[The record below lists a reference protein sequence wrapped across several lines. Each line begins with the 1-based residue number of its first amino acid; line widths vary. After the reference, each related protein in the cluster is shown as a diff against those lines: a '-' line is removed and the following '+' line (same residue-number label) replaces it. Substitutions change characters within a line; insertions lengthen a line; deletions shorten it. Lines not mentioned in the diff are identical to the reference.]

1 MHVKL
6 EMRGGK
12 PGYRFT
18 SALHTML
25 RDQVSHEKAIETK
38 KPLATLWNN
47 LLARQGV
54 IAYLP
59 IIVVAI
65 LMFGGASWQFFWL
78 HTDAARYQCYALT
91 FWLGGSAVHYLPTI
105 QCSFLQVS
113 TAAQPP
119 FHMLPL
125 EYPPLTLAVFS
136 LALLAPL
143 AYYQLVFAVLM
154 ALTTV
159 LIYWLLLRYGP
170 RGSALVFALYMLIGA
185 WATAEGRFDL
195 VPAALTLLCLIAAER
210 KHWTSAY
217 IALAFG
223 FLLKIYPLLL
233 LPALFI
239 AEQQDAQ
246 RFYIPQQPLTLKT
259 LPLAIWRTLQGVHRW
274 RWKNTLIF
282 FGILLAVTGFF
293 ALLDFRGAVLS
304 QLSYFE
310 NRPVQVEAAG
320 STLLWLGTAIGY
332 PVQIVYTYGS
342 INMLSALGGPVAL
355 VFEVIFV
362 LGYIYTLFLQWRG
375 KLDIVQ
381 AFIALLLVFI
391 ITGKV
396 FSPQYLI
403 WIIPLLAYSGAFDT
417 FWLVMWGAISL
428 LTTIVYPYLYTRTPN
443 GLDAPYIPGFIQSV
457 TARNAL
463 FILLTLAYLFNWFR
477 ARRRKALAPE
487 HTQTENEL
495 DLLNMPVP
503 GKP

>member
-1 MHVKL
+1 L
-6 EMRGGK
+6 
-12 PGYRFT
+12 
-18 SALHTML
+18 
-25 RDQVSHEKAIETK
+25 
-38 KPLATLWNN
+38 
-47 LLARQGV
+47 
-54 IAYLP
+54 
-59 IIVVAI
+59 
-65 LMFGGASWQFFWL
+65 
-78 HTDAARYQCYALT
+78 
-91 FWLGGSAVHYLPTI
+91 
-105 QCSFLQVS
+105 
-113 TAAQPP
+113 
-119 FHMLPL
+119 
-125 EYPPLTLAVFS
+125 
-136 LALLAPL
+136 
-143 AYYQLVFAVLM
+143 
-154 ALTTV
+154 
-159 LIYWLLLRYGP
+159 
-170 RGSALVFALYMLIGA
+170 
-185 WATAEGRFDL
+185 
-195 VPAALTLLCLIAAER
+195 
-210 KHWTSAY
+210 
-217 IALAFG
+217 
-223 FLLKIYPLLL
+223 
-233 LPALFI
+233 
-239 AEQQDAQ
+239 
-246 RFYIPQQPLTLKT
+246 
-259 LPLAIWRTLQGVHRW
+259 RTLQGVHRW

-293 ALLDFRGAVLS
+293 ALLNFRGAVLS

-477 ARRRKALAPE
+477 ARRRKE
-487 HTQTENEL
+487 VSI
-495 DLLNMPVP
+495 PVIQE
-503 GKP
+503 